1 MVLPLFRFFCC
12 WLLVLAFATTGLW
25 AQTHALEV
33 RVRAAED
40 RTPLE
45 FVNVLIAPYLGDDPS
60 LQDATNFANLPRNL
74 GGSTDAEGQYT
85 LRLPEGRYEV
95 VSAYIGYRNDTT
107 VVNLNRFRVLEIDL
121 VSSTSLLETVTVS
134 GRDARTNIEQTQ
146 MGVERLSAKQL
157 ELLPAALGEADV
169 LRGLTMLPGVTAAGE
184 ASNGLSI
191 RGGSLDQ
198 NLVLLDH
205 APIFNPTHLFGLFSI
220 FTPEAVAAVDL
231 FRANVPARYGG
242 RISSVVDVSLKNP
255 SAEQFTM
262 SGGIGL
268 ASSRI
273 SVETPLVKNKLHAL
287 AAVRAGFND
296 FWFALVDRLDNT
308 RANFA
313 DATLKLK
320 YELNER
326 NRLTATGFYAT
337 DFYEVDLIS
346 QFNAINASSNQ
357 YDYYTL
363 NGTLDWLRTLP
374 GGAYLQTVLV
384 SSDYQPRILF
394 PERGVDN
401 TVTYESRIKY
411 QSIRSQLSLPQQG
424 NWTTSFGLQGNR
436 YRNEP
441 GRLLPGAS
449 TAVANRELPAET
461 SLELAAYAEGE
472 WTPTDIFTATVGL
485 RYVHYLLLGPETLRT
500 YDPNLPRTP
509 EAVVGTETFATG
521 EVVSQYGGLE
531 PRLGLRLKL
540 GEQTALK
547 GSYARSKQYVQNIFN
562 SATPLPT
569 SRWKTSNEHIRPQAS
584 NLVSLGIYRNLR
596 AGMYELGLEGYYRE
610 TENVLEYKPGADF
623 FLEPFVET
631 EVLQGQGQAYG
642 LEFSVNKRQG
652 KLNGWLNYTYSRS
665 LNRMQGDFF
674 SERINGGDWYPGNFD
689 RPHSINATLNII
701 GSENN
706 TISFNFALQTG
717 RPFTVANGFLDVD
730 GQAIPLF
737 LERNNDR
744 LPTYHRLDFSWHITN
759 PSQKK
764 RRWRG
769 DWTFTVYNIYGRR
782 NAYNVYYGP
791 RPGNLGNVFG
801 SSPLGAYRL
810 SIFGSPVVSLTY
822 NFKFS

>member
-1 MVLPLFRFFCC
+1 MLGFYTRSLFYSLS
-12 WLLVLAFATTGLW
+12 LLSGFALN
-25 AQTHALEV
+25 AQTHELEL
-33 RVRAAED
+33 RVTKAGE

-45 FVNVLIAPYLGDDPS
+45 FVNVRIEPYLGDDPTPV
-60 LQDATNFANLPRNL
+60 DVANYANLPRNL
-74 GGSTDAEGQYT
+74 GGTTDAEGT
-85 LRLPEGRYEV
+85 FTERLPEGRYRV
-95 VSAYIGYRNDTT
+95 VSAFIGYRNDTT
-107 VVNLNRFRVLEIDL
+107 LVHLNRFRIVDVAL
-121 VSSTSLLETVTVS
+121 VSAASLLETVTVS

-205 APIFNPTHLFGLFSI
+205 APIFNPTHLFGLFSV
-220 FTPEAVAAVDL
+220 FTPEAVAGVDL
-231 FRANVPARYGG
+231 FRANIPARYGG
-242 RISSVVDVSLKNP
+242 RISSVVDVNLKNP
-255 SAEQFTM
+255 SAEQFEM
-262 SGGIGL
+262 SGGVGL
-268 ASSRI
+268 SSSRL
-273 SVETPLVKNKLHAL
+273 SVEAPLIKGKLYAL

-296 FWFALVDRLDNT
+296 FWFSLVERLQNT

-320 YELNER
+320 YQAGPNNLFSI
-326 NRLTATGFYAT
+326 TGFYTT

-346 QFNAINASSNQ
+346 QFNAINATSNQ

-363 NGTLDWLRTLP
+363 NGTLDWLKTLS
-374 GGAYLQTVLV
+374 GGAYLRTVLV
-384 SSDYQPRILF
+384 SSDYRPRILF
-394 PERGVDN
+394 PERGRDN
-401 TVTYESRIKY
+401 KVIYESRIKY
-411 QSIRSQLSLPQQG
+411 QSLQSQLSLPER
-424 NWTTSFGLQGNR
+424 NNLTTSLGVQGNR

-441 GRLLPGAS
+441 GNLLPGDSPAV
-449 TAVANRELPAET
+449 TAETLPTET
-461 SLELAAYAEGE
+461 SLELAAFAETE
-472 WTPTDIFTATVGL
+472 WTPSDAFTATLGL
-485 RYVHYLLLGPETLRT
+485 RYAHYLLLGPTVQRT
-500 YDPNLPRTP
+500 YAAGAPRIA
-509 EAVVGTETFATG
+509 EN
-521 EVVSQYGGLE
+521 VVSTEEFSAGAIAATYGGLE

-547 GSYARSKQYVQNIFN
+547 GAYARSKQYVQNIFN

-569 SRWKTSNEHIRPQAS
+569 SRWKTADARIRPQS
-584 NLVSLGIYRNLR
+584 SDLVSLGIYRNLR
-596 AGMYELGLEGYYRE
+596 GGVYELGLEGYYRE

-623 FLEPFVET
+623 FLERFVET
-631 EVLQGQGQAYG
+631 EVLQGRGRAYG
-642 LEFSVNKRQG
+642 LEFSVNKRSG
-652 KLNGWLNYTYSRS
+652 KVNGWLNYTYSRS

-689 RPHSINATLNII
+689 RPHAVNATLNII

-706 TISFNFALQTG
+706 TVSFNFALQTG
-717 RPFTVANGFLDVD
+717 RPYTVANGYLDVG
-730 GQAIPLF
+730 GQVVPLF

-744 LPTYHRLDFSWHITN
+744 LPTYHRLDFSWHITS
-759 PSQKK
+759 PSVKE
-764 RRWRG
+764 RRWVG
-769 DWTFTVYNIYGRR
+769 DWTFTIYNLYGRR

-791 RPGNLGNVFG
+791 RPGNLGNIFG
-801 SSPLGAYRL
+801 SSPLGAYQL